1 MSAPRITRS
10 MHLVL
15 RRARSCGA
23 TRPGAAL
30 SPRPRWPRMSSML
43 ARTIIAYMRST
54 RSISLPKK
62 NRNEI
67 SPLLT
72 ALFQSSYCNCREEMN
87 SMSRRT
93 DKCKQL
99 RELQDRLT
107 DELRALKES
116 VQEAEEEGVANP
128 IEMVTIIKSL
138 QKALSTVELE
148 LQKCPDTD

>member
-1 MSAPRITRS
+1 
-10 MHLVL
+10 
-15 RRARSCGA
+15 
-23 TRPGAAL
+23 
-30 SPRPRWPRMSSML
+30 
-43 ARTIIAYMRST
+43 
-54 RSISLPKK
+54 
-62 NRNEI
+62 
-67 SPLLT
+67 
-72 ALFQSSYCNCREEMN
+72 
-87 SMSRRT
+87 MSRRT